1 MINQKNFDLPDYTG
15 KFIRYLQRQGY
26 STETITG
33 YKKDLEQFEDFLLQM
48 YKGNILTEEIQKGDI
63 LDFLD
68 DLEKRGLKTSSRAR
82 ALSTLKSFNKF
93 LVYELHFKENVAG
106 QIRHP
111 KLEKQRPD
119 ILSHDEIQS
128 FMNTAKIHYP
138 YEYVLFSLLYY
149 TGSRLSPI
157 RTLQRGAIDLDER
170 KIFLDKTK
178 GGKNIAV
185 PLHDKVVPILEEF
198 LQLHRNNGSFF
209 VFPSLKSLD
218 KPISPAHIRGKMKK
232 TAALAG
238 ISKRVYPHLF
248 RHCMAT
254 RLTTLGVG
262 QLQLARLMGHADTR
276 PTERY
281 QHLHVEDL
289 RSPINLL

>member
-15 KFIRYLQRQGY
+15 KFIRHLQRQGY

-33 YKKDLEQFEDFLLQM
+33 YKKDLGQFEKFLLQM
-48 YKGNILTEEIQKGDI
+48 YKDNILTEEIQRGDI

-82 ALSTLKSFNKF
+82 ALSTLKSFYKF
-93 LVYELHFKENVAG
+93 LVYELRFKENVAG

-111 KLEKQRPD
+111 KLEKQRTE
-119 ILSHDEIQS
+119 ILSQEEIDS
-128 FMNTAKIHYP
+128 FMNTAKTLCP
-138 YEYVLFSLLYY
+138 FEYVLFSLLYY

-157 RTLQRGAIDLDER
+157 QKLKKGAIDLDER
-170 KIFLDKTK
+170 KIFLDKAK
-178 GGKNIAV
+178 WGKNLAV
-185 PLHDKVVPILEEF
+185 PLHDKMVPILEEF
-198 LQLHRNNGSFF
+198 LHLHRNNGSLF
-209 VFPSLKSLD
+209 VFPSPRSLE
-218 KPISPAHIRGKMKK
+218 KPISKGYIRKKMKK

-238 ISKRVYPHLF
+238 IKKNVYPHLL

-262 QLQLARLMGHADTR
+262 QLQLARLMGHEDTR